1 MSVSRA
7 RPSWGHVPGIRPH
20 QGNVCVGDPTK
31 CHHVMQ
37 AMYRGFEFDDVCKTY
52 DSEIVP
58 GKRSGTWTLSLCC
71 ERRLR
76 TQTLKFKPECLKAQS
91 LQHKYWFS
99 TVHDCV
105 TRSLCSR
112 ATPATVRMA
121 SNQERRTHASIFSFA
136 RCTCC
141 WLACCR
147 AAVPF
152 RSRSQAPTAA
162 SARALPS
169 CLSSR
174 ATQFTTRAAP
184 QRGQLRRSFAQ
195 VAACQWSAIC
205 LISHRSGH
213 FPSSSRSWLPRS
225 TSSASTQACRPRARH
240 WCQRAQRMATKRP
253 SASTTSV
260 TFA

>member
-52 DSEIVP
+52 ESEIVP

-112 ATPATVRMA
+112 ATRAIRYAWRPTKSDA
-121 SNQERRTHASIFSFA
+121 RTP
-136 RCTCC
+136 RY
-141 WLACCR
+141 
-147 AAVPF
+147 
-152 RSRSQAPTAA
+152 SRSLDAPAAGLLAVEQQCPSDRDHRHQQRHRPERCQAAY
-162 SARALPS
+162 RAGPHS
-169 CLSSR
+169 
-174 ATQFTTRAAP
+174 
-184 QRGQLRRSFAQ
+184 
-195 VAACQWSAIC
+195 
-205 LISHRSGH
+205 
-213 FPSSSRSWLPRS
+213 LPRVPHRRGG
-225 TSSASTQACRPRARH
+225 SSGGHSRRWRRANGLR
-240 WCQRAQRMATKRP
+240 
-253 SASTTSV
+253 SV
-260 TFA
+260 